1 MKRLRNSGELSRTLN
16 GCWRLCLAADRLT
29 GGGGFGGRE
38 EGGCVSLCMR
48 EQGTEQLFHMGSA
61 RDKTTSTRLQC
72 RVGQTEAYYASEQ
85 WGHLYLLGSFS
96 QTPQVV
102 RAGLVSTTPSAG
114 TGAFDGDAAVTSA
127 ELAGTSRAELA
138 GVASL
143 VGDAA
148 ERSCGGGA
156 SLLEASS
163 TESLEMPSAGEVDI
177 FRSFCFQK
185 TQNESQS

>member
-48 EQGTEQLFHMGSA
+48 EQGTEQ
-61 RDKTTSTRLQC
+61 
-72 RVGQTEAYYASEQ
+72 YASEQ